1 MNSINC
7 PKCGSSID
15 IDEVLSGQ
23 IEARVIASEHQKHL
37 AEIEKLKS
45 EDEQRR
51 VEERKAVEATANEKI
66 KAQQELLEEKSR
78 QSLELEREKMKVQ
91 LEGEA
96 KKKAQQQELLIE
108 QLREDAKSDKE
119 SAMELRELV
128 KELREDL
135 RGEKKA
141 RENAELEAQK
151 KLSESEDKIRQDAL
165 KTSDESHRL
174 KMLEMEK
181 KLTDTQAAL
190 EAAQRKASQGSQQNQ
205 GEVLELDL
213 EQRLR
218 EEFPFD
224 DITEVK
230 KGQRGAD
237 VRQTVKNKSFKPCGA
252 ILYETKNG
260 KWQPAWVAKFKVD
273 IREAGANVGIIVS
286 QELPQEYGDMCQL
299 DGVWVCKPV
308 LAPVLAAALR
318 NAILQVD
325 IANHNNENKDEKL
338 EGLYQFLVG
347 PEFRHRV
354 EAIVENY
361 GLMQAEIEKEKRTAA
376 LRWSRQEKSIRAV
389 IDNTLGMYGDLQG
402 ITGGA
407 LTSIKAIEAE
417 VGEDVED

>member
-1 MNSINC
+1 
-7 PKCGSSID
+7 
-15 IDEVLSGQ
+15 
-23 IEARVIASEHQKHL
+23 
-37 AEIEKLKS
+37 
-45 EDEQRR
+45 
-51 VEERKAVEATANEKI
+51 
-66 KAQQELLEEKSR
+66 
-78 QSLELEREKMKVQ
+78 MKVQ

-96 KKKAQQQELLIE
+96 KKKAQEQELLIE

-237 VRQTVKNKSFKPCGA
+237 VRQTVKINRLNPVV
-252 ILYETKNG
+252 LYCTKQRMASGNLHG
-260 KWQPAWVAKFKVD
+260 LRSSKLIFE
-273 IREAGANVGIIVS
+273 R
-286 QELPQEYGDMCQL
+286 
-299 DGVWVCKPV
+299 
-308 LAPVLAAALR
+308 LA
-318 NAILQVD
+318 Q
-325 IANHNNENKDEKL
+325 
-338 EGLYQFLVG
+338 
-347 PEFRHRV
+347 
-354 EAIVENY
+354 
-361 GLMQAEIEKEKRTAA
+361 M
-376 LRWSRQEKSIRAV
+376 
-389 IDNTLGMYGDLQG
+389 
-402 ITGGA
+402 
-407 LTSIKAIEAE
+407 
-417 VGEDVED
+417 